1 MIATIRGT
9 LLECQPNLAVIEV
22 GGLGYETHVPLT
34 TSEKLPALGK
44 EIKLHVHASYRED
57 AQTLYG
63 FADRESRDFFRLI
76 IDKVS
81 GIGPRIALNLLG
93 ALSLP
98 TLKSAIAAGDV
109 GLLAKAPGLGK
120 KTAERIVVE
129 LKDKVLPAASAAPA
143 TGSAL
148 SAEPTDGAAPAPTGA
163 GGPYQD
169 ALAALLT
176 LGYKATDADKA
187 VRQASDALGPEA
199 STEELIRK
207 ALGR

>member
-22 GGLGYETHVPLT
+22 GGIGYETNVPLT

-93 ALSLP
+93 SLSLP

-129 LKDKVLPAASAAPA
+129 LKDKVLPAASVGTAPA

-148 SAEPTDGAAPAPTGA
+148 SAEPAEGAAPAGVT
-163 GGPYQD
+163 GPYQD

-187 VRQASDALGPEA
+187 VRQAADALGPDV

>member
-1 MIATIRGT
+1 MIATIRGI
-9 LLECQPNLAVIEV
+9 LLECQTNLAVIEV
-22 GGLGYETHVPLT
+22 GGIGYEVNVPLT

-44 EIKLHVHASYRED
+44 EIKLHTHASYRED

-76 IDKVS
+76 VDKVS
-81 GIGPRIALNLLG
+81 GIGPRIAINLLG
-93 ALSLP
+93 SLSLP

-109 GLLAKAPGLGK
+109 GLLSKAPGLGK

-129 LKDKVLPAASAAPA
+129 LKDKVLPA
-143 TGSAL
+143 GSAV
-148 SAEPTDGAAPAPTGA
+148 SASTGTSSGDTAPPSSPGA
-163 GGPYQD
+163 YQD
-169 ALAALLT
+169 ALTALLT

-187 VRQASDALGPEA
+187 VRQAAEALGA
-199 STEELIRK
+199 DVSTEELIRK

>member
-1 MIATIRGT
+1 MIATIRGI
-9 LLECQPNLAVIEV
+9 LLECQPNLAVVEV
-22 GGLGYETHVPLT
+22 GGIGYEVHVPLT
-34 TSEKLPALGK
+34 TSEKLPAHGK
-44 EIKLHVHASYRED
+44 EIKLHAHATYRED

-63 FADRESRDFFRLI
+63 FGDREARDFFRLI

-93 ALSLP
+93 SLSLP

-129 LKDKVLPAASAAPA
+129 LKDKMLPPGSSVAPAAGTAPSVA
-143 TGSAL
+143 Q
-148 SAEPTDGAAPAPTGA
+148 PV
-163 GGPYQD
+163 GPYQD
-169 ALAALLT
+169 AITALLT
-176 LGYKATDADKA
+176 LGYKAPAADKA
-187 VRQASDALGPEA
+187 VRQAIEALGPDA
-199 STEELIRK
+199 TTEELIRK

>member
-1 MIATIRGT
+1 MIATIRGI
-9 LLECQPNLAVIEV
+9 LLECQPNLAVVEV
-22 GGLGYETHVPLT
+22 GGIGYEVHVPLT
-34 TSEKLPALGK
+34 TSEKLPAHGK
-44 EIKLHVHASYRED
+44 EIKLHAHATYRED

-63 FADRESRDFFRLI
+63 FGAREARDFFRLI

-93 ALSLP
+93 SLSLP

-129 LKDKVLPAASAAPA
+129 LKDKVLPPGSTVAPA
-143 TGSAL
+143 
-148 SAEPTDGAAPAPTGA
+148 AAGTAPTVA
-163 GGPYQD
+163 QPVGPYQD
-169 ALAALLT
+169 AITALLT
-176 LGYKATDADKA
+176 LGYKAPAADKA
-187 VRQASDALGPEA
+187 VRQAVEALGPDA
-199 STEELIRK
+199 TTEELIRK

>member
-1 MIATIRGT
+1 MIATIRGI
-9 LLECQPNLAVIEV
+9 LLECQPNLAVVEV
-22 GGLGYETHVPLT
+22 GGIGYEIHVPLT
-34 TSEKLPALGK
+34 TSEKLPAHGK
-44 EIKLHVHASYRED
+44 EIKLHAHATYRED

-63 FADRESRDFFRLI
+63 FGDREARDFFRLI

-93 ALSLP
+93 SLSLP

-129 LKDKVLPAASAAPA
+129 LKDKMLPPGSSVAPAA
-143 TGSAL
+143 
-148 SAEPTDGAAPAPTGA
+148 GAAPSVAQPV
-163 GGPYQD
+163 GPYQD
-169 ALAALLT
+169 AITALLT
-176 LGYKATDADKA
+176 LGYKAPAADKA
-187 VRQASDALGPEA
+187 VRQAIEALGPDA
-199 STEELIRK
+199 TTEELIRK

>member
-1 MIATIRGT
+1 MIATIRGI
-9 LLECQPNLAVIEV
+9 LLECQTNLAVIEV
-22 GGLGYETHVPLT
+22 GGIGYEVNVPLT

-44 EIKLHVHASYRED
+44 EIKLHTHASYRED

-76 IDKVS
+76 VDKVS
-81 GIGPRIALNLLG
+81 GIGPRIAINLLG
-93 ALSLP
+93 SLSLP

-109 GLLAKAPGLGK
+109 GLLSKAPGLGK

-129 LKDKVLPAASAAPA
+129 LKDKVLPAGSIATASPGKSS
-143 TGSAL
+143 GSTTPP
-148 SAEPTDGAAPAPTGA
+148 SSPGA
-163 GGPYQD
+163 YQD
-169 ALAALLT
+169 ALTALLT

-187 VRQASDALGPEA
+187 VRQAAEVLGSDV